1 MARRPWS
8 CALAALLAISYNSS
22 SNNNK
27 SNSNSNNNS
36 SKSNNNKSSNK
47 NSKSSNN
54 NNSKSNNNNNSNKS
68 SKSSNNNSKSNNS
81 SKSNNNNSNN
91 NNSSNNS
98 KSFSPAFTL
107 GRGLPFLREPV
118 ARQQALA
125 RAWPVRSPRPQP
137 FLTPLWVLAAAGAA
151 GAGAAAA
158 LAAAGKPKRSGKEI
172 LEGLRQSVGE
182 DVSRG
187 VGFWEELAAR
197 TAQAGPEVSVREAA
211 SLEEIWGAAQ
221 LLSDY
226 EALWRTGREEAPQLS
241 NVLQPFFG
249 LGWIRAMSTVSLR
262 SPLTAIATG
271 EASEGVL
278 GMAQVKKDGYVQNL
292 VVKPGMRRRGI
303 ASQVLC
309 WCARKSKERGAT
321 RLWMHV
327 EQSNQAAL
335 DFYRRLDFEVG
346 PEEQVG
352 SDQHLALRLSRP
364 L

>member
-1 MARRPWS
+1 MNGAQPLWLLLLLRLLLSCSPSVGMARRPWS
-8 CALAALLAISYNSS
+8 CALAALLAFCYYN
-22 SNNNK
+22 NHR
-27 SNSNSNNNS
+27 NSC
-36 SKSNNNKSSNK
+36 
-47 NSKSSNN
+47 NN
-54 NNSKSNNNNNSNKS
+54 NNNNNNHNNNNNNNNNNSV
-68 SKSSNNNSKSNNS
+68 
-81 SKSNNNNSNN
+81 
-91 NNSSNNS
+91 
-98 KSFSPAFTL
+98 SPAFTL
-107 GRGLPFLREPV
+107 GRGLPFLREP
-118 ARQQALA
+118 APA
-125 RAWPVRSPRPQP
+125 RAWPVRSPRSQP
-137 FLTPLWVLAAAGAA
+137 HQPLWVLAAETAQ
-151 GAGAAAA
+151 
-158 LAAAGKPKRSGKEI
+158 AAAGKPKRSGKEI

-182 DVSRG
+182 DVSKG

-197 TAQAGPEVSVREAA
+197 TAQVGPEVSVREAT

-226 EALWRTGREEAPQLS
+226 EAFWRTGREEAPQLS
-241 NVLQPFFG
+241 SVLQPFFG

-303 ASQVLC
+303 ASQILC
-309 WCARKSKERGAT
+309 WCAKKSKERGASE
-321 RLWMHV
+321 LWMHV